1 MKTFISRLLLLAAG
15 ILCLNCGTPTAGR
28 NTTPERIETL
38 RDALRGEITGKTK
51 PITIRAA
58 FDEAMQL
65 IMNLKP
71 DETGYDREKNL
82 TFRYAD
88 KDFVLQD
95 DGAGKEASHILHRD
109 LQVIVVRFDPGA
121 PDTEK

>member
-15 ILCLNCGTPTAGR
+15 ILCLNCGPPAAGR
-28 NTTPERIETL
+28 DTTPERIE
-38 RDALRGEITGKTK
+38 ALRSALQREITEKTQ
-51 PITIRAA
+51 PVTIRGT

>member
-15 ILCLNCGTPTAGR
+15 ILCLNCGTPAAGR
-28 NTTPERIETL
+28 DTTPERIETL
-38 RDALRGEITGKTK
+38 RDALRGEITEKTK
-51 PITIRAA
+51 PVTIRAA

-65 IMNLKP
+65 VMDLKP
-71 DETGYDREKNL
+71 DKMNRDQEDNL
-82 TFRYAD
+82 TFRYAG
-88 KDFVLQD
+88 KNFVLQD
-95 DGAGKEASHILHRD
+95 DGAGKETSHILHRD

>member
-15 ILCLNCGTPTAGR
+15 ILCLNCGTPAAGR
-28 NTTPERIETL
+28 DTTPERIE
-38 RDALRGEITGKTK
+38 ALRSALQREITEKTQ
-51 PITIRAA
+51 PVTIRGT

-65 IMNLKP
+65 VMNLKP
-71 DETGYDREKNL
+71 DEMDLGQENNL

-95 DGAGKEASHILHRD
+95 DGAGKETSHILHRD
-109 LQVIVVRFDPGA
+109 LQVIVVRFDPDA
-121 PDTEK
+121 PITEK

>member
-15 ILCLNCGTPTAGR
+15 ILCLNCGTPAAGR
-28 NTTPERIETL
+28 DTTPERIE
-38 RDALRGEITGKTK
+38 ALRSALQREITEKTQ
-51 PITIRAA
+51 PVTIRGT

-71 DETGYDREKNL
+71 DETGYDRETNL